1 VGRGDAM
8 TAVVLYPNDA
18 AGEREVAAAAPLNPD
33 LVTRRP
39 EGGMSDDSPGAASAR
54 SIGSSRVSPR

>member
-8 TAVVLYPNDA
+8 TAVVLYPNDT
-18 AGEREVAAAAPLNPD
+18 AGEREVAAAAALNPD

-39 EGGMSDDSPGAASAR
+39 VGGMSDDPPLGCVR
-54 SIGSSRVSPR
+54 